1 MSPEIFHIF
10 QKLVTIHSPH
20 LVQLVAENFGLI
32 KIDLFLTEP
41 TYPYPEHIVYEYRF
55 PNENRIER
63 WPLDQCTRYPNSAE
77 SNSPPLLWES
87 AGSSPEYLMN
97 SAAAPRSSRLANI
110 YFSSNKLSGS

>member
-1 MSPEIFHIF
+1 MVQIIAK
-10 QKLVTIHSPH
+10 KLWH
-20 LVQLVAENFGLI
+20 LI

-97 SAAAPRSSRLANI
+97 SAAAPRSSRLVNI
-110 YFSSNKLSGS
+110 YFLSNKLSGSQKARILAKNQHA

>member
-1 MSPEIFHIF
+1 MSHDIFQIF
-10 QKLVTIHSPH
+10 QKLVTVHSPY
-20 LVQLVAENFGLI
+20 LVQMIAKNFGPI

-97 SAAAPRSSRLANI
+97 SAAAPRSSRLVNI
-110 YFSSNKLSGS
+110 YFSV